1 VSGRSHGG
9 TGGEGEADFEGEVDS
24 EGEANF
30 EGRGF
35 LTVSN
40 LLSLTR
46 IPLGL
51 TFLAVND
58 ATTLAVIVGA
68 GALTDMLDGLVARWT
83 NTRTEI
89 GALLDP
95 FCDRIFVF
103 FALVSF
109 LPSGYIDWAGFVIL
123 VLRDIFTG
131 GVFIITK
138 LAGEHMPFHSRF
150 GGRLTTTFQ
159 VVALFTLIF
168 APAYVKLPIFLVGI
182 ASVYAIIDYGMAGMR
197 PGYSSGAAPDAPS
210 G

>member
-1 VSGRSHGG
+1 VTVRPGP
-9 TGGEGEADFEGEVDS
+9 GGEDGEGQ
-24 EGEANF
+24 
-30 EGRGF
+30 GF

-51 TFLAVND
+51 TFHAVSD
-58 ATTLAVIVGA
+58 ARTLAIIVGA
-68 GALTDMLDGLVARWT
+68 GALTDLLDGWNARLT
-83 NTRTEI
+83 HTRPAL

-95 FCDRIFVF
+95 FCARGFVL

-138 LAGEHMPFHSRF
+138 LAGEHMPFHSRL
-150 GGRLTTTFQ
+150 GGRVTTTFQ

-168 APAYVKLPIFLVGI
+168 APAYVKLPIFLVGV

-197 PGYSSGAAPDAPS
+197 PGYSSGAPPGGSS
-210 G
+210 GVAVSS